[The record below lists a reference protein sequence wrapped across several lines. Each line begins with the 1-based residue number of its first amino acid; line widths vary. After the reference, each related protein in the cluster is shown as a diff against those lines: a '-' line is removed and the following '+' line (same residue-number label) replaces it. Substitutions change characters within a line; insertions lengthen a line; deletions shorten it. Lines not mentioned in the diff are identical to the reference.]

1 MALAFPAASSAP
13 ASSAPASEGA
23 LFAQLAPWTPLAL
36 ALALMALGAF
46 APQVLNDGDTFWHIA
61 AGQWTLAHGGAP
73 HADPFSYTYAGTP
86 WIAHEWLAEVMMA
99 SAYAGAGLRGVT
111 ALTGLAV
118 GMAFYALARAVGR
131 DLRGPAIF
139 AVLGVAA
146 LILAPSLL
154 ARPHILA
161 LPVSVWW
168 ILALVRAQA
177 AGKAPSLWALPLMML
192 WANMHGGFVFGL
204 ALIAPFGLEAL
215 LDAPDARRMDLAMRW
230 TLFSVLSVGAA
241 LLTPN
246 GIEGLLFP
254 FALANNPNMAAVIEW
269 RPEQLTQFG
278 PFEWALVGLLGV
290 GFWRGLALR
299 AIPAALIVG
308 LTFMTLQHTRH
319 ALLFALVAPPLLARP
334 LGAAF
339 GEAKADAPPAAQKR
353 ADFAFIVGAVALIAA
368 RLVMPLA
375 LHDTKPT
382 PVSALAAVP
391 ADLRA
396 KPVFNSL
403 ADGGFLI
410 LSGVKP
416 FIDGRFDMYPK
427 AHVDDYLAASAGEP
441 GAARRVLDA
450 HAVAWT
456 ILQPGAKLADWLDH
470 EPEWRRLYADSTAII
485 YAREDLPLRGTE

>member
-1 MALAFPAASSAP
+1 MALAFPAISTAP
-13 ASSAPASEGA
+13 AGESA
-23 LFAQLAPWTPLAL
+23 LFARLAPWAPLGF

-46 APQVLNDGDTFWHIA
+46 APQALNDGDTFWHIA

-86 WIAHEWLAEVMMA
+86 WIAHEWLAEVAMA
-99 SAYAGAGLRGVT
+99 LAYAGAGLRGVT

-118 GMAFYALARAVGR
+118 GGAFYALARAVAR
-131 DLRGPAIF
+131 DLRGAPIF
-139 AVLGVAA
+139 AVLGIAA

-161 LPVSVWW
+161 LPVSVFW
-168 ILALVRAQA
+168 ILALVRARG
-177 AGKAPSLWALPLMML
+177 AGRAPTLWALPLMTF

-215 LDAPDARRMDLAMRW
+215 LDAPGGRRMDLAMRW
-230 TLFSVLSVGAA
+230 APFSVLSVGAA
-241 LLTPN
+241 LLTPY
-246 GIEGLLFP
+246 GVEGLLFP

-269 RPEQLTQFG
+269 QPEKLTAFG

-290 GFWRGLALR
+290 GFWRGLFLR
-299 AIPAALIVG
+299 PIPAALVVG

-319 ALLFALVAPPLLARP
+319 ALLFALVAPLLLARP

-339 GEAKADAPPAAQKR
+339 GEAKADAPPITQKR
-353 ADFAFIVGAVALIAA
+353 ADLAFLVGALALIAV
-368 RLVMPLA
+368 RLALPLA

-391 ADLRA
+391 MELRA

-403 ADGGFLI
+403 ADGGYLI

-427 AHVDDYLAASAGEP
+427 AHVDDYLATSAGEP
-441 GAARRVLDA
+441 EAAKRVLEA
-450 HAVAWT
+450 HGVAWVL
-456 ILQPGAKLADWLDH
+456 LQPGAKLADWLDH
-470 EPEWRRLYADSTAII
+470 EPEWRRLYADGFAVV
-485 YAREDLPLRGTE
+485 YVQDQLALRGTQ